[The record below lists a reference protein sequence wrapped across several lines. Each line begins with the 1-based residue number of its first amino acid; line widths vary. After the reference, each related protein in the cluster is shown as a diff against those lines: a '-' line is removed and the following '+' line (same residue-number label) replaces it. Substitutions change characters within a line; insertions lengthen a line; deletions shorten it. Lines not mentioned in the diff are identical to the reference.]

1 MSGLEIFIYTHRQRM
16 SSLHADDAGVARGE
30 SHCACVQNLA
40 LSENRWKGAVTAL
53 RVREGEGV
61 GQFLLLSYADTQYSE
76 ETTDK
81 YCEIQNIIYDVRLAR
96 LHN

>member
-40 LSENRWKGAVTAL
+40 LSENRRKGGLTAL
-53 RVREGEGV
+53 TAQGRREEGGEGW
-61 GQFLLLSYADTQYSE
+61 GG
-76 ETTDK
+76 
-81 YCEIQNIIYDVRLAR
+81 
-96 LHN
+96 